1 MPCGY
6 LYLLVGSVGLVT
18 LHAAPSLQKAMT
30 QTFRANQATAGD
42 AAAAAIRRLWNAGF
56 SIKSA
61 RASWAAMRPAVMAV
75 VSRYYAASQAS
86 GQVYYNAC
94 RLISGLGPL
103 PPNVKVKVPLT
114 NARADNV
121 IDPCGLGAFLHQVK
135 GGARMM
141 DAYVSG
147 RESLASAAQGLVLAG
162 ARDWIEAAAA
172 ADPKAAGVRRVPGGT
187 CDYCENLAGQG
198 VTVADSG
205 WHNDCQCTSE
215 PAFGDDTGP
224 SPSLPD
230 SGTNAAPDSDA
241 VEAAPD
247 GVDDSGLDQDRS
259 EPVIGATDAGTKNE
273 VLEAINAKYPIA
285 GLNEVLH
292 TPEAMTEAVTVPVE
306 DLTGT
311 MTSLD
316 SDTVKKYMADIASG
330 KPVPPG
336 LAVKID
342 GKTYVVDGNHRV
354 DAQIRSGISDVPLQF
369 IKGVG
374 EQPPG
379 GQQ

>member
-1 MPCGY
+1 
-6 LYLLVGSVGLVT
+6 
-18 LHAAPSLQKAMT
+18 
-30 QTFRANQATAGD
+30 
-42 AAAAAIRRLWNAGF
+42 
-56 SIKSA
+56 
-61 RASWAAMRPAVMAV
+61 
-75 VSRYYAASQAS
+75 
-86 GQVYYNAC
+86 
-94 RLISGLGPL
+94 
-103 PPNVKVKVPLT
+103 
-114 NARADNV
+114 
-121 IDPCGLGAFLHQVK
+121 
-135 GGARMM
+135 
-141 DAYVSG
+141 
-147 RESLASAAQGLVLAG
+147 
-162 ARDWIEAAAA
+162 
-172 ADPKAAGVRRVPGGT
+172 
-187 CDYCENLAGQG
+187 
-198 VTVADSG
+198 
-205 WHNDCQCTSE
+205 
-215 PAFGDDTGP
+215 
-224 SPSLPD
+224 LPD